1 MEHWLVNT
9 ETKGSPIGSLSLYG
23 SWPQF
28 FFHLNQN
35 PPQCRSNTV
44 HVTFMENG
52 CFGGEKW
59 VLASSLCCC
68 RLAGTDRAGG
78 GVGASTAR
86 TQGKLGAAVHPRPS
100 HLPSSLAPKQLWSRP
115 VDGKDIRGPEFSPVL
130 ATSWSCDPEQTL
142 PYSEALCPHLT
153 RKRDFDSDPSQPET
167 PDMERSPLPHSA
179 ESLPHHPRLT
189 PFYPKGETGCFCTT
203 EKLTLFFFF

>member
-78 GVGASTAR
+78 GVGASAAC

-100 HLPSSLAPKQLWSRP
+100 HLPSSLARSSYGAGQWTER
-115 VDGKDIRGPEFSPVL
+115 
-130 ATSWSCDPEQTL
+130 TSGDLS
-142 PYSEALCPHLT
+142 SHL
-153 RKRDFDSDPSQPET
+153 SL
-167 PDMERSPLPHSA
+167 PLPGHVT
-179 ESLPHHPRLT
+179 LNKPFPTLRLCV
-189 PFYPKGETGCFCTT
+189 PI
-203 EKLTLFFFF
+203 